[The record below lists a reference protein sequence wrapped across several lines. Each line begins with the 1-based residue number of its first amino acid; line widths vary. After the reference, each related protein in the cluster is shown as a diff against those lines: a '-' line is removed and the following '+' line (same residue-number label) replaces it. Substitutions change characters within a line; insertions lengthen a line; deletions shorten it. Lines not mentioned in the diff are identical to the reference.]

1 MTNKLEIEK
10 YNEMERI
17 ALRKA
22 LVEACVEP
30 SDEIVE
36 RELYNNSLKL
46 FKGAHGMVACYEDI
60 AVDVYSLDVY
70 TGPYV
75 DELFRE

>member
-1 MTNKLEIEK
+1 MIEN

-17 ALRKA
+17 AIRKA

-30 SDEIVE
+30 SDKTVE
-36 RELYNNSLKL
+36 EKLYNNSLKL
-46 FKGAHGMVACYEDI
+46 FKGVHGMVACYDDV